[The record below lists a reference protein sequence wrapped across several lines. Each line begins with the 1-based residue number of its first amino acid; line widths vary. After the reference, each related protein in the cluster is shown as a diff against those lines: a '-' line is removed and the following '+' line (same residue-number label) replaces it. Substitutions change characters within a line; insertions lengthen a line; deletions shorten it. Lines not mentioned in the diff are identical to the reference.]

1 MSGIPLI
8 ITFVIAI
15 ALMIYAISK
24 LKIHPFL
31 SIMAVSLLFDEAS
44 IAADLPM

>member
-1 MSGIPLI
+1 MQGIALI

-15 ALMIYAISK
+15 ALMIFAISK

-31 SIMAVSLLFDEAS
+31 WEFHSFWLWPQEYRW
-44 IAADLPM
+44 